1 MISDGWI
8 GDAGATRYGEAL
20 HPGPPSTGDAPSGID
35 GQWEAYGCAWF
46 KRPHQPG
53 FEHALMDLGEP
64 ATDDGDKEEFTL
76 VADTCNATSWSG
88 ARRYLVRTSAELVL
102 LQEHHLPPARLAEA
116 SAWAL
121 RHHWH
126 SIFIP
131 AAEGSGGG
139 WRGGVAILARPHIGL
154 SVPMVGPVEVVP
166 ARVMAAS
173 IEPPGFRQ
181 CTVVC
186 AYLEDGQGMS
196 AANLRHL
203 GDIGRCI
210 KAQGEHVP
218 CIAGGDWQAAPAKVA
233 ATGFATQ
240 AGMTLVASAH
250 PRGTYRAAKVATELD
265 YFFLSNDLALGLDTV
280 GTVEAAGVRPH
291 VPARVTF
298 LPKLTSTRAL
308 HVRCPPPLP
317 VARIIG
323 PLRQPPE
330 WRDIAARARR
340 LAARAADPEDACG
353 DDFTCEYAA
362 VYSDWADTAEHEL
375 IEATG
380 AAFFGDPKKLGLR
393 GKAPVLR
400 WRSILAERPPMR
412 SQPSL
417 QAQVEWRELS
427 AKAVE
432 VQRALHHLTAATAE
446 PQHDGDVGHDDHGDD
461 DDPDDE
467 PQNHVDAAIY
477 LLDTIGEELARWDVG
492 ADLRND
498 VAKLSDVATAA
509 GMVAARADAAA
520 ARGSCHDLR
529 SAADQ
534 VANLL
539 DLLATVREGI
549 DHGVVQAARA
559 DKAAETLKWKQWI
572 ADNIESGARNAH
584 RYLSLPEEWRPTV
597 QTDAD
602 GVHTSSPPKL
612 LDAYR
617 RKYDELWNR
626 RPCSQVGDDRHGGGG
641 SPPAN
646 DGPRMPWH
654 EVPERVA
661 YPRATP
667 SELRAASLTFK
678 ETTLVAFDGIA
689 MRHYSHLSD
698 ASLQVLADI
707 ILIIE
712 YLGHLPRQLRFTV
725 MPMIA
730 KARGGHRAIASLVG
744 LYRLWTRLRREE
756 ARKWEAANDRPYFA
770 AGKGRGPQDAVW
782 RQAAR
787 SEAAVS
793 TCRHAATVL
802 WDMSSFFET
811 VRRLPLWH
819 RAKRLGF
826 PLVILRV
833 ALNAYAAPRALS
845 MNGALARPLDA
856 QDGVLAGCGLAMT
869 LTKVFVVEALDRAV
883 AALSPP
889 PLIAPPPMPEEAQD
903 AIVDLYVD
911 DIAATV
917 EGTSR
922 EVVRKMTR
930 AVEVLRHEIVEVLG
944 CGIEVGKA
952 AIVAS
957 SAPLAAELKRRFG
970 ALAGPTRE
978 PATAAANLGIDYAP
992 GRPRT
997 SHIASGRRRRRMQR
1011 LARKAARL
1019 ARIRSVAGRRAKQIF
1034 VAGPMAEAVYGAAVN
1049 GLSGTEVQA
1058 LRRAAACA
1066 LTPRAR
1072 GRSLSAVLLFAGAP
1086 TWKGEVETILQ
1097 YARQAWA
1104 ATLLGAAT
1112 PSNGELTLAQLS
1124 RIWRSVNDGGKVP
1137 MPGPHAWNRVRGPIS
1152 AMHLTLRRIGWAMK
1166 GPFTLVDGAG
1176 EEIFLTKVPPA
1187 LLAQLLRRAVLRT
1200 LEAKVGATWA
1210 ADDPRFVGRRVAADH
1225 VVAQLSSDRAL
1236 TAADRAAYRSVA
1248 CGAIMTFSRAARG
1261 GYLVR
1266 DLCPLCK
1273 QAGDTVRH
1281 RVWHCMHPDAV
1292 AAREEVAPLW
1302 LRKEAE
1308 RRDAS
1313 DSFWIHGLIPHPAE
1327 EWPAPASTPVAQC
1340 QYGDDGRTAPA
1351 ADAGTHT
1358 MPRLCGDLAGDGSCS
1373 THVFPELR
1381 RAGTAIVQR
1390 RNDGSRG
1397 WTLQC
1402 PVPPPLPQTPQAA
1415 EFAVL
1420 ALAAQFQHP
1429 TARTTIIS
1437 DCANVVESYNGPAAR
1452 AVGPKRAYAGVM
1464 REALADTS
1472 WQRRTVVRKVKAH
1485 VDPSTLAD
1493 PAERID
1499 AEENAAA
1506 DVAAKEAALLHPQ
1519 PSPAQVE
1526 DLNAS
1531 LKRSRLIVR
1540 TVARVI
1546 QAFPPMPKE
1555 RMRRAPAPRE
1565 GANVHLDDAHD
1576 WVYVSGMWRCRV
1588 CMRMTVRPELTPA
1601 LACQRC
1607 EGPKASLAAEAIVGR
1622 GHILAKTQGPA
1633 QVLFCV
1639 RCGAYSARR
1648 AYGLGAACTGTPKP
1662 AGRQALA
1669 RIHRGLQ
1676 PWETRVGDTRHR
1688 GLLGTAVAWDA
1699 TRREYVQC
1707 GPAQPRSSKRRRP
1720 PVEPDPQR
1728 PADSSSSI
1736 IVHDTSCAIA
1746 PTQACG
1752 STPTGPAVKILRTSP
1767 RRDDERTC
1775 AELGD
1780 SSPTSSAVGCLMD
1793 VDTTAVGSGDRC
1805 RLDPAEV
1812 PHCSIP
1818 PAGVASS
1825 DDVIGQPTASDAG
1838 DGGWQ
1843 YGDVPGGGG
1852 PQSRREP
1859 RLPRPD
1865 APVVHRESHRP
1876 DPVRGRR
1883 GSICPRDRP
1892 HPRPDGTAGAEGL
1905 TNRRGQLGGAP
1916 AAGSASRGDVGV
1928 SIRDS
1933 IPTEFSFDAGASG
1946 DKSQSSVV
1954 RPDGGPG
1961 GNNDAALPPAD
1972 RALPVGLRSPCALA
1986 AAAHASRGV
1995 PRDRPDRLPPV
2006 RGDVDDCEAGDRWA
2020 RPWLWQ
2026 PSWLYLP
2033 HVGAGDGSEFAAAV
2047 SSSKRRRTG
2056 IGIDGDRG
2064 CVFDDGAHLHGR
2076 PGQGHVEDYPARAS
2090 IQGRSGQGRAP
2101 GPRVPTTIRGLDRQ
2115 LGPDCSGG
2123 DGAAPAVRCDHARA
2137 RAQARVDARLSSMS
2151 TSIQLHAERVAA
2163 KRARA
2168 ASDGVAPSA
2177 ADRLAAIRRRVA
2189 ARTTP
2194 AATADTGG
2202 ATSSNSDVADAAARA
2217 AHHAVLAVPADGDR
2231 QLSV

>member
-1 MISDGWI
+1 M
-8 GDAGATRYGEAL
+8 
-20 HPGPPSTGDAPSGID
+20 
-35 GQWEAYGCAWF
+35 
-46 KRPHQPG
+46 
-53 FEHALMDLGEP
+53 
-64 ATDDGDKEEFTL
+64 
-76 VADTCNATSWSG
+76 
-88 ARRYLVRTSAELVL
+88 RTSAELVL

-121 RHHWH
+121 RHQWH
-126 SIFIP
+126 SIFLP
-131 AAEGSGGG
+131 AAEGNGDG

-154 SVPMVGPVEVVP
+154 SVPMVGPVEIVP

-186 AYLEDGQGMS
+186 AYLEDGKGMG

-218 CIAGGDWQAAPAKVA
+218 CIAGGDWQAAPAAVA

-240 AGMTLVASAH
+240 AGMSLVATAH

-265 YFFLSNDLALGLDTV
+265 FFFLSNDLALGLDTID
-280 GTVEAAGVRPH
+280 TVEAAGVRPH
-291 VPARVTF
+291 VPARITF

-317 VARIIG
+317 VGRIIG
-323 PLRQPPE
+323 PLRQPPDWQE
-330 WRDIAARARR
+330 
-340 LAARAADPEDACG
+340 LAARAKKLVTRASDSTDACD
-353 DDFTCEYAA
+353 DDFTTEYAA
-362 VYSDWADTAEHEL
+362 VYSDWADKAEHEL

-380 AAFFGDPKKLGLR
+380 AAFLGDPKKLGLR

-400 WRSILAERPPMR
+400 WRSILSERPPTR

-427 AKAVE
+427 AKAIE
-432 VQRALHHLTAATAE
+432 VQRALHHLTAATAAL
-446 PQHDGDVGHDDHGDD
+446 HDDGDGAHVEHDVRDGD
-461 DDPDDE
+461 DDPDDG
-467 PQNHVDAAIY
+467 PKHHVDAAIY
-477 LLDTIGEELARWDVG
+477 LLDTVGKELTEWDVG
-492 ADLRND
+492 ADLCSD
-498 VAKLSDVATAA
+498 VAKLRDVVTAA

-520 ARGSCHDLR
+520 DHGPCPELR
-529 SAADQ
+529 CVADQ
-534 VANLL
+534 VDNLL
-539 DLLATVREGI
+539 DLLMGVRDGI
-549 DHGVVQAARA
+549 NHGVIQAAKA
-559 DKAAETLKWKQWI
+559 DKAADIHKWKQWI

-584 RYLSLPEEWRPTV
+584 KYLSLPEEWQPTV
-597 QTDAD
+597 LTDAD
-602 GVHTSSPPKL
+602 GIHTSSPPKL

-617 RKYDELWNR
+617 RKYDELWNH
-626 RPCSQVGDDRHGGGG
+626 RPSTQGRDDRRGGDG

-646 DGPRMPWH
+646 DGLRMPWH

-667 SELRAASLTFK
+667 AELRAASLSFK
-678 ETTLVAFDGIA
+678 EATSVAFDGIA

-698 ASLQVLADI
+698 DSLQVLADI

-730 KARGGHRAIASLVG
+730 KPRGGHRAIASLVG

-756 ARKWEAANDRPYFA
+756 ARNWEAANDRPYFA

-787 SEAAVS
+787 AEAAVS
-793 TCRHAATVL
+793 ARRHAATVL

-845 MNGALARPLDA
+845 MNGALARPLA
-856 QDGVLAGCGLAMT
+856 ARDGVLAGCGLAMT
-869 LTKVFVVEALDRAV
+869 LTKVFVVEALDRVV

-889 PLIAPPPMPEEAQD
+889 PLLPPPTMPEEEQD

-911 DIAATV
+911 DIAATA
-917 EGTSR
+917 EGTSS
-922 EVVRKMTR
+922 EVVKKMTR
-930 AVEVLRHEIVEVLG
+930 AVEVLKHEIVEVLG

-957 SAPLAAELKRRFG
+957 SAQLAAELKRKFG

-978 PATAAANLGIDYAP
+978 PARAATNLGIDYAP

-997 SHIASGRRRRRMQR
+997 SHAASGRRRRRLQR

-1019 ARIRSVAGRRAKQIF
+1019 ARIRSVAGRRTKQIF

-1049 GLSGTEVQA
+1049 GLSGAEVQA

-1072 GRSLSAVLLFAGAP
+1072 GRSLSAVILFAGAP

-1097 YARQAWA
+1097 YSRQTWA

-1112 PSNGELTLAQLS
+1112 PRSGELTLAQLS
-1124 RIWRSVNDGGKVP
+1124 RIWRDVHEGGKVP
-1137 MPGPHAWNRVRGPIS
+1137 QPGPRAWSQVRGPIS

-1166 GPFTLVDGAG
+1166 GPFTLVDCAG
-1176 EEIFLTKVPPA
+1176 EEILLTRVPPA

-1210 ADDPRFVGRRVAADH
+1210 ADDPRFIGRRVAVDH
-1225 VVAQLSSDRAL
+1225 VIAQLSSDRKL

-1273 QAGDTVRH
+1273 QASDTVRH
-1281 RVWHCMHPDAV
+1281 RVWHCTHPDAV

-1308 RRDAS
+1308 RSGAS

-1327 EWPAPASTPVAQC
+1327 EWPSPASTPVAQC
-1340 QYGDDGRTAPA
+1340 QYGNDGRSAPA
-1351 ADAGTHT
+1351 ADAGTMT

-1373 THVFPELR
+1373 AHVFPELR

-1390 RNDGSRG
+1390 RSDGTRG

-1429 TARTTIIS
+1429 TARTTIAS
-1437 DCANVVESYNGPAAR
+1437 DCANVVDSYNGPVAR
-1452 AVGPKRAYAGVM
+1452 AVGPRRAYAGIM
-1464 REALADTS
+1464 REALGDAS

-1485 VDPSTLAD
+1485 VDPSSVAD
-1493 PAERID
+1493 PADRID
-1499 AEENAAA
+1499 AEENGAA
-1506 DVAAKEAALLHPQ
+1506 DIAAKEAALLHPQ
-1519 PSPAQVE
+1519 PSPAQVAQL
-1526 DLNAS
+1526 DAS
-1531 LKRSRLIVR
+1531 LRRSRLIVR

-1546 QAFPPMPKE
+1546 QAFPPMPPE
-1555 RMRRAPAPRE
+1555 RMQRAPAPRE

-1588 CMRMTVRPELTPA
+1588 CMRMTVQSELTPA

-1648 AYGLGAACTGTPKP
+1648 AYGLGAPCAGAPRP

-1669 RIHRGLQ
+1669 RIRRGLQ
-1676 PWETRVGDTRHR
+1676 PWETRVGDSRHR
-1688 GLLGTAVAWDA
+1688 GLLGTAMAWDA
-1699 TRREYVQC
+1699 NRHTFVQC
-1707 GPAQPRSSKRRRP
+1707 GPARPNGRRRRRP
-1720 PVEPDPQR
+1720 PADTDPR
-1728 PADSSSSI
+1728 GPADSSHPDADHAASS
-1736 IVHDTSCAIA
+1736 A
-1746 PTQACG
+1746 PTPPQACYY
-1752 STPTGPAVKILRTSP
+1752 PPAEPAAQVLRTSHCGGANIACTESVFCDAP
-1767 RRDDERTC
+1767 PLTDHSC
-1775 AELGD
+1775 
-1780 SSPTSSAVGCLMD
+1780 VD
-1793 VDTTAVGSGDRC
+1793 VDMLAADSGGRR
-1805 RLDPAEV
+1805 RLDPAEAP
-1812 PHCSIP
+1812 PHAVP
-1818 PAGVASS
+1818 PAGAVLSDAAPRQPTS
-1825 DDVIGQPTASDAG
+1825 DD
-1838 DGGWQ
+1838 GGVVWHV
-1843 YGDVPGGGG
+1843 GGVRGGGG
-1852 PQSRREP
+1852 SHMHRGQPPHRA
-1859 RLPRPD
+1859 D
-1865 APVVHRESHRP
+1865 APAEHHGSHRP
-1876 DPVRGRR
+1876 DPGLGRG
-1883 GSICPRDRP
+1883 GPICPREQ
-1892 HPRPDGTAGAEGL
+1892 PRPRADDTAVAQGP
-1905 TNRRGQLGGAP
+1905 TSRRGHLGGAP
-1916 AAGSASRGDVGV
+1916 AAGSTPREEVGGPCDGSPPFNSCLGAVSNDGEGRGSGVG
-1928 SIRDS
+1928 
-1933 IPTEFSFDAGASG
+1933 PN
-1946 DKSQSSVV
+1946 
-1954 RPDGGPG
+1954 GGPG
-1961 GNNDAALPPAD
+1961 GANAVALPPAVHAQPAALLSP
-1972 RALPVGLRSPCALA
+1972 RALDA
-1986 AAAHASRGV
+1986 AAAISRDA
-1995 PRDRPDRLPPV
+1995 PRGRPDPLPPAH
-2006 RGDVDDCEAGDRWA
+2006 GAPLGHEAGARWS

-2033 HVGAGDGSEFAAAV
+2033 HVGAGDGSEFVAAV
-2047 SSSKRRRTG
+2047 GSNKRRR
-2056 IGIDGDRG
+2056 IGTDIELSDLH
-2064 CVFDDGAHLHGR
+2064 DGASASNARHRDGSVHGHE
-2076 PGQGHVEDYPARAS
+2076 GARIVAHAP
-2090 IQGRSGQGRAP
+2090 IRGRSGQGRAP
-2101 GPRVPTTIRGLDRQ
+2101 GPRERDTISGLDRQ
-2115 LGPDCSGG
+2115 PGPGHSSG
-2123 DGAAPAVRCDHARA
+2123 DAAASAALCDPARA
-2137 RAQARVDARLSSMS
+2137 RAQARIDARLSTLA

-2168 ASDGVAPSA
+2168 DYDSGTPCA
-2177 ADRLAAIRRRVA
+2177 ADRLEALRRRVA
-2189 ARTTP
+2189 ARAAP
-2194 AATADTGG
+2194 AASAAASGPAGG
-2202 ATSSNSDVADAAARA
+2202 NCDVAHAAARVA
-2217 AHHAVLAVPADGDR
+2217 FHAVPAAPADGDR